1 MPPARRRG
9 ILFFAQTG
17 GAPFV
22 TVFGARKKFSHFA
35 KKLLDIVP
43 TAWYYNKRSKR
54 AAVCAG
60 QKIEYA
66 LLAQLDRVFGYEP
79 KGQGFESLA
88 AHQKS
93 RMQLRS
99 GFLLIP
105 SSRFPF
111 SFSNPLHGIFGGK
124 RESGRRNRW
133 RDRLRFDFGRNR
145 HLPCCDITK
154 AQDSV
159 LCFFVLQGGRAPAGS
174 PKAPSVGS
182 CRRRR
187 LMRGD
192 LPARI
197 TLRKN
202 TDSVKQALCKRE
214 GPGRIRRFSNS
225 HIKKP
230 GASVRTHRVF
240 LCGHSRPT
248 AATAFTCGM
257 RLTGL

>member
-1 MPPARRRG
+1 
-9 ILFFAQTG
+9 
-17 GAPFV
+17 
-22 TVFGARKKFSHFA
+22 
-35 KKLLDIVP
+35 
-43 TAWYYNKRSKR
+43 
-54 AAVCAG
+54 
-60 QKIEYA
+60 IEYA

-88 AHQKS
+88 AHQKHRILS
-93 RMQLRS
+93 CA
-99 GFLLIP
+99 FLFC
-105 SSRFPF
+105 R
-111 SFSNPLHGIFGGK
+111 
-124 RESGRRNRW
+124 
-133 RDRLRFDFGRNR
+133 
-145 HLPCCDITK
+145 
-154 AQDSV
+154 
-159 LCFFVLQGGRAPAGS
+159 GGRAPAGS

-182 CRRRR
+182 CLRRR

-197 TLRKN
+197 NLRKN

-214 GPGRIRRFSNS
+214 GPGLIRRFSNS